1 MELSYFF
8 SSKQGSDIFRL
19 SFLKENLILLPQE
32 IFVLVNSIQFTTFL
46 YKFSTMKKIFAF
58 GLIVLTFLSCKKQE
72 YDVIIRNGTVYDGSG
87 KPGVVTDVGI
97 HADTVDFIGDLSQ
110 AVGKN
115 EIDAKGLAVA
125 PGFINMLSHAEIS
138 LLFDGNSQSDI
149 RQGVTLEVFGE
160 GSMGPMNDT
169 MKKDEEEAMKH
180 DPDWAY
186 KIDWTSLG
194 DYFESLER
202 RKITPNVASFVS
214 AITVRVHELGYANRA
229 PSSEELER
237 MKALVKQAMEEGAMG
252 LTSALIYAPANYAS
266 TEELIELS
274 KVASQYGGMYIAH
287 IRSEGNSIFEAV
299 DETIRIAREAKLP
312 AEIYHLKFS
321 GKDNWNKI
329 DSVITMIDKANK
341 EGLKITADMYTYT
354 AGATGLDA
362 AMPPWLQEGGI
373 KEWIKRMKDPVMRKK
388 ALQEMR
394 TPTNKWENLMKLAGD
409 FDKVLLM
416 GFTNDSLRKNFTGKT
431 LGQVAKIY
439 GKSPEETAMDLVITD
454 GTRVGTAY
462 FLMTEEN
469 VKRQIQLPY
478 VSFGSDAESSTAAGN
493 FLKTPTHPRAYGNFS
508 RLLGKY
514 VRDEKVISL
523 EESIRRLTSL
533 PAYNLRIKKRGLLQT
548 GYYADL
554 AIFDPAKVQDNAT
567 FENPHQ
573 YSTGM
578 VHVFVNGVQVLKD
591 GEHTN
596 EKPGRI
602 VRGPGYDLQMK

>member
-1 MELSYFF
+1 MMFLASCQ
-8 SSKQGSDIFRL
+8 KQ
-19 SFLKENLILLPQE
+19 
-32 IFVLVNSIQFTTFL
+32 
-46 YKFSTMKKIFAF
+46 KF
-58 GLIVLTFLSCKKQE
+58 
-72 YDVIIRNGTVYDGSG
+72 DVIIRGGTVYDGSG
-87 KPGVVTDVGI
+87 KEGVVMDVGI
-97 HADTVDFIGDLSQ
+97 NADTVAFIGDLSK
-110 AVGKN
+110 AVGKK

-125 PGFINMLSHAEIS
+125 PGFINMLSHCEVS

-149 RQGVTLEVFGE
+149 RQGVTLEVLGE
-160 GSMGPMNDT
+160 GSMGPMNDQ
-169 MKKDEEEAMKH
+169 MKRDDEEAMKR
-180 DPDWAY
+180 DPDWQY
-186 KIDWTSLG
+186 KIDWTTLG
-194 DYFESLER
+194 EYLEGLEKR
-202 RKITPNVASFVS
+202 GVSPNVASFVS

-229 PSSEELER
+229 ASPEELER
-237 MKALVKQAMEEGAMG
+237 MKALVKTAMEEGAMG
-252 LTSALIYAPANYAS
+252 VTSALIYAPANYAS
-266 TEELIELS
+266 TEELVELS

-287 IRSEGNSIFEAV
+287 IRSEGNSIFEAI

-329 DSVITMIDKANK
+329 DSVIAMIDHANK
-341 EGLKITADMYTYT
+341 EGLKITADMYTYV

-373 KEWIKRMKDPVMRKK
+373 KEWIKRMKDPVIRKK

-409 FDKVLLM
+409 FDRVLLM

-523 EESIRRLTSL
+523 AEAIRRLTSL
-533 PAYNLRIKKRGLLQT
+533 PASNLKIEKRGSIQI

-554 AIFDPAKVQDNAT
+554 AIFDPLKIQDHAT

-578 VHVFVNGVQVLKD
+578 VHVFVNGTQVLEN

-596 EKPGRI
+596 AKPGRV
-602 VRGPGYDLQMK
+602 VRGPGWKGK

>member
-1 MELSYFF
+1 
-8 SSKQGSDIFRL
+8 
-19 SFLKENLILLPQE
+19 
-32 IFVLVNSIQFTTFL
+32 
-46 YKFSTMKKIFAF
+46 MKKY
-58 GLIVLTFLSCKKQE
+58 LTLFIAMFVALASCKKQT
-72 YDVIIRNGTVYDGSG
+72 YDVIIRGGTVYDGSG
-87 KPGVVTDVGI
+87 KPGMMADVAMN
-97 HADTVDFIGDLSQ
+97 ADTLAFIGDLKN
-110 AVGKN
+110 AVGKK

-125 PGFINMLSHAEIS
+125 PGFINMLSHAEGS

-160 GSMGPMNDT
+160 GSMGPMNDK
-169 MKKDEEEAMKH
+169 MKADDEEAMKR

-186 KIDWTSLG
+186 KIDWTTLG
-194 DYFESLER
+194 QYLEGLER
-202 RKITPNVASFVS
+202 KGISTNVASFVS

-229 PSSEELER
+229 PSAEELER
-237 MKALVKQAMEEGAMG
+237 MKALVKQAMDEGAMG
-252 LTSALIYAPANYAS
+252 VTSALIYAPANYAS

-274 KVASQYGGMYIAH
+274 KVAAASGGMYIAH

-299 DETIRIAREAKLP
+299 NETIRIAREAKLP

-329 DSVITMIDKANK
+329 DSVIAMIDNANR

-373 KEWIKRMKDPVMRKK
+373 KEWIKRMQNPVMRKR

-394 TPTNKWENLMKLAGD
+394 TPTNKWENLMMLAGD

-416 GFTNDSLRKNFTGKT
+416 GFTNDSLRRNFTGKT

-439 GKSPEETAMDLVITD
+439 GKTPEETAMDLVITD

-478 VSFGSDAESSTAAGN
+478 ISFGSDAESSTASGN

-514 VRDEKVISL
+514 VREEKVISL
-523 EESIRRLTSL
+523 EEAIRRLTSL
-533 PAYNLRIKKRGLLQT
+533 PASNLKIQKRGALMP
-548 GYYADL
+548 GYFGDL
-554 AIFDPAKVQDNAT
+554 AIFDPTKIVDHAT

-578 VHVFVNGVQVLKD
+578 VHVFVNGTQVLEN

-596 EKPGRI
+596 ARPGRV
-602 VRGPGYDLQMK
+602 VRGPGWKKTE

>member
-1 MELSYFF
+1 
-8 SSKQGSDIFRL
+8 
-19 SFLKENLILLPQE
+19 
-32 IFVLVNSIQFTTFL
+32 
-46 YKFSTMKKIFAF
+46 MKKYIAI
-58 GLIVLTFLSCKKQE
+58 LIVASFSASCKKQSF
-72 YDVIIRNGTVYDGSG
+72 DVVIRGGTVYDGSG
-87 KPGVVTDVGI
+87 KSGVVADIGI
-97 HADTVDFIGDLSQ
+97 NADTIAFIGNLSD
-110 AVGKN
+110 AIGKK

-125 PGFINMLSHAEIS
+125 PGFINMLSHAEGS

-160 GSMGPMNDT
+160 GSMGPMNDK
-169 MKKDEEEAMKH
+169 MKADEEEAMKH

-186 KIDWTSLG
+186 KIDWTTLG
-194 DYFESLER
+194 DYFNTLER
-202 RKITPNVASFVS
+202 KTMTPNVASFVS
-214 AITVRVHELGYANRA
+214 AITVRVHELGYANRP

-237 MKALVKQAMEEGAMG
+237 MKNLVKVAMDEGAMG

-274 KVASQYGGMYIAH
+274 KVAAASGGMYIAH
-287 IRSEGNSIFEAV
+287 IRSEGNSMLEAV
-299 DETIRIAREAKLP
+299 EETIRIAKEANIP

-321 GKDNWNKI
+321 GNINWNKF
-329 DSVITMIDKANK
+329 DTVTAMIDNANK
-341 EGLKITADMYTYT
+341 SGLKITADMYTYV

-362 AMPPWLQEGGI
+362 AMPPWLQEVGI
-373 KEWIKRMKDPVMRKK
+373 KEWIKRMKDTLIRKK

-394 TPTNKWENLMKLAGD
+394 TPTNKWENLMMLAGD
-409 FDKVLLM
+409 FSKVLLL
-416 GFTNDSLRKNFTGKT
+416 GFTNDSLRKNYTGKT
-431 LGQVAKIY
+431 LAEVTKIY

-469 VKRQIQLPY
+469 VKKQIALPY
-478 VSFGSDAESSTAAGN
+478 VSFGSDAESSTASGN

-514 VRDEKVISL
+514 VREEKVITL
-523 EESIRRLTSL
+523 EEAIRRLTSL
-533 PAYNLRIKKRGLLQT
+533 PASNLKIKKRGLLQV

-554 AIFDPAKVQDNAT
+554 AMFDAEKIADHAT

-578 VHVFVNGVQVLKD
+578 VHVFVNGTQVLEN

-596 EKPGRI
+596 ARPGRI
-602 VRGPGYDLQMK
+602 VRGPGYKAK

>member
-1 MELSYFF
+1 
-8 SSKQGSDIFRL
+8 
-19 SFLKENLILLPQE
+19 
-32 IFVLVNSIQFTTFL
+32 
-46 YKFSTMKKIFAF
+46 MKKYMTLFIAMFIA
-58 GLIVLTFLSCKKQE
+58 LASCKKQT
-72 YDVIIRNGTVYDGSG
+72 YDVIIRGGTVYDGSG
-87 KPGVVTDVGI
+87 KPGMMADVAMN
-97 HADTVDFIGDLSQ
+97 ADTLAFIGDLKN
-110 AVGKN
+110 AVGKK

-125 PGFINMLSHAEIS
+125 PGFINMLSHAEVS

-160 GSMGPMNDT
+160 GSMGPMNDK
-169 MKKDEEEAMKH
+169 MKADDEEAMKR

-186 KIDWTSLG
+186 KIDWTTLCQYLEG
-194 DYFESLER
+194 LER
-202 RKITPNVASFVS
+202 KGISTNVASFVS

-229 PSSEELER
+229 PSAEELER
-237 MKALVKQAMEEGAMG
+237 MKALVKQAMDEGAMG
-252 LTSALIYAPANYAS
+252 VTSALIYAPANYAS

-274 KVASQYGGMYIAH
+274 KVAAASGGMYIAH

-299 DETIRIAREAKLP
+299 NETIRIAREANLP

-329 DSVITMIDKANK
+329 DSVIAMIDNANQ

-373 KEWIKRMKDPVMRKK
+373 KEWIKRMQNPVMRKK

-394 TPTNKWENLMKLAGD
+394 TATNKWENLMMLAGD

-416 GFTNDSLRKNFTGKT
+416 GFTNDSLRRNFTGKT

-439 GKSPEETAMDLVITD
+439 GKTPEETAMDLVITD

-462 FLMTEEN
+462 FLMTEED

-478 VSFGSDAESSTAAGN
+478 ISFGSDAESSTASGN

-514 VRDEKVISL
+514 VREEKVIPL
-523 EESIRRLTSL
+523 EEAVRRLTSL
-533 PAYNLRIKKRGLLQT
+533 PASNLKIQKRGALKS
-548 GYYADL
+548 GYFGDV
-554 AIFDPAKVQDNAT
+554 AIFDPTKIADHAT

-578 VHVFVNGVQVLKD
+578 VHVFVNGTQVLEN

-596 EKPGRI
+596 ARPGRV
-602 VRGPGYDLQMK
+602 VRGPGWKKTE

>member
-1 MELSYFF
+1 
-8 SSKQGSDIFRL
+8 
-19 SFLKENLILLPQE
+19 
-32 IFVLVNSIQFTTFL
+32 
-46 YKFSTMKKIFAF
+46 MKKIYTIA
-58 GLIVLTFLSCKKQE
+58 LIVFILTGCKKQQ
-72 YDVIIRNGTVYDGSG
+72 YDVVVRGGTVYDGSG
-87 KPGVVTDVGI
+87 KPGVIGDVAI
-97 HADTVDFIGDLSQ
+97 NADTIAFIGDLSN
-110 AVGKN
+110 AVGKK

-125 PGFINMLSHAEIS
+125 PGFINMLSHCEVS

-149 RQGVTLEVFGE
+149 RQGVTLEVLGE
-160 GSMGPMNDT
+160 GSMGPMSEA
-169 MKKDEEEAMKH
+169 MKRDDEEAMKR

-186 KIDWTSLG
+186 KIDWTTLG
-194 DYFESLER
+194 DYFASLER
-202 RKITPNVASFVS
+202 RTVSPNVASFVS
-214 AITVRVHELGYANRA
+214 AVTVRVHELGYANRA
-229 PSSEELER
+229 PSAGELER

-252 LTSALIYAPANYAS
+252 VTTALIYAPANYAK
-266 TEELIELS
+266 TDELIELS
-274 KVASQYGGMYIAH
+274 KVASSYGGMYIAH
-287 IRSEGNSIFEAV
+287 IRSEGNAMLKAI
-299 DETIRIAREAKLP
+299 DETIRIAREANLP

-321 GKDNWNKI
+321 GKNNWNKI
-329 DSVITMIDKANK
+329 DSVTAMIAKANK
-341 EGLKITADMYTYT
+341 EGLKISADMYTYT

-373 KEWIKRMKDPVMRKK
+373 KEWIKRMKDHVNRKR

-394 TPTNKWENLMKLAGD
+394 TPTNQWENLMMLAGD
-409 FDKVLLM
+409 FDKVLLL

-431 LGQVAKIY
+431 LGQAAKIY

-469 VKRQIQLPY
+469 VKRQIALPY
-478 VSFGSDAESSTAAGN
+478 VSFGSDAESSTTSGN

-523 EESIRRLTSL
+523 EEAIRRLTSL
-533 PAYNLRIKKRGLLQT
+533 PAGNLKIKKRGSLLA

-554 AIFDPAKVQDNAT
+554 AIFDPAKIQDHAT

-578 VHVFVNGVQVLKD
+578 VHVFVNGIQVLEN

-596 EKPGRI
+596 AKPGRV
-602 VRGPGYDLQMK
+602 VRGPGWKVKR